1 MVDDAEIAEIFKH
14 VGLGLREF
22 GFAIWEAKFEGAE
35 HEEKGEYV
43 NFIHVQL
50 VRDVSALTCTEKI
63 QEDATGRTLSA
74 FCK

>member
-1 MVDDAEIAEIFKH
+1 MVDDAEIAEIFDH

-22 GFAIWEAKFEGAE
+22 GFTIWEAKFEGAE
-35 HEEKGEYV
+35 HEEKREYV

-50 VRDVSALTCTEKI
+50 VRDVSAFTCIERTL
-63 QEDATGRTLSA
+63 EDETGRTLSA